1 MRCGV
6 GVVNGGLTEG
16 DGMVVFLAGDKW
28 RFPATRLWVGL
39 NRERSCVAAGH
50 AVTDLLVGF
59 FLGGIVLSFLA
70 AIIGEVFR

>member
-1 MRCGV
+1 
-6 GVVNGGLTEG
+6 
-16 DGMVVFLAGDKW
+16 MVVFLAGGKW
-28 RFPATRLWVGL
+28 RDVASRLWVAL
-39 NRERSCVAAGH
+39 NRERSCAAASH